1 MLLLASHLY
10 SFLNFPSSALCHSV
24 HTMPR
29 MISDG
34 GLNQTAHAEALS
46 QALDLCYALRLK
58 EAQSALD
65 AIIADSPTADDAYS
79 ALALIKL
86 MQGLPDQQKD
96 ILEGVLNRNPDHY
109 PSLHQL
115 AIVHYRVGQ
124 LDEAYSFIQRALLHK
139 PDNEASLLLAARL
152 SLNLGK
158 HQDASQLDEQ
168 VLQSSDGWHLQA
180 SFLLTQALLQGRDPG
195 VLRDELL
202 QAIEAGK
209 GDAVSLRAVCQLIAD
224 LQAEEQYLQ
233 LCDQKLGEDPDNTYL
248 RLLRVKLLA
257 TIGRHDDRFPDLYY
271 LLSIEPKNLTV
282 LHDLAEALLV
292 LKRYRESL
300 QVYLQIARING
311 TDSQLLNQIG
321 VCYRSISRFRSA
333 EKAYWRSIRINPM
346 DTFIIGNLGEVQF
359 RFGNFARSLELYSV
373 ALSINQV
380 NKEIFYNKMLA
391 YSVGSAEGLAE
402 MRADATAYWSVYRM
416 AHAFAEPLPSGSRQ
430 DPPGKMVAL
439 AAAPPKYRIAF
450 LTSDIGNHCV
460 SFFLSAYLRHYNR
473 DTFCVELIL
482 HDRRYE
488 EREREICDYVDHAFS
503 LEGLNEQRAREL
515 IRSRDYD
522 LIIECNGYTGGSGI
536 GLLAER
542 CAPIQCHY
550 IGYHASTGLD
560 TIDYFIS
567 DHHILSPTV
576 AEQLSEQPLK
586 LDRAWLAFAPFDA
599 LPAAQSLATLDRPLL
614 GFFGNSTKITDLTLA
629 YWSALFAECPEAI
642 LVLKCLSYQDP
653 YIAEKVVSRM
663 EHCGID
669 RARIA
674 IIEPTASWVAHMD
687 YYNVIDYAL
696 DSTPWSS
703 ATTGFDALG
712 MGVPLLA
719 IQGETIASRMSSSLV
734 SHLGRTEW
742 LATKPSDYAQFGQRI
757 SREFMHTRQQKESLQ
772 REVQSS
778 TLFDA
783 PSLAR
788 SLEKALL
795 PILASAKQ
803 S

>member
-1 MLLLASHLY
+1 
-10 SFLNFPSSALCHSV
+10 
-24 HTMPR
+24 

-34 GLNQTAHAEALS
+34 GLNETAHAEALS

-65 AIIADSPTADDAYS
+65 AIIAECPTADDAYS

-96 ILEGVLNRNPDHY
+96 ILESVLNRNPDHY

-158 HQDASQLDEQ
+158 HQEASQLAEQ
-168 VLQSSDGWHLQA
+168 VFQGSDGWHPQA

-209 GDAVSLRAVCQLIAD
+209 GDAVSLCALCQLIAD

-233 LCDQKLGEDPDNTYL
+233 LCDQKLHEDPDNTYL

-257 TIGRHDDRFPDLYY
+257 ALGRHDDRFPDLYY
-271 LLSIEPKNLTV
+271 LLSIEPNNLSV
-282 LHDLAEALLV
+282 LNDLAEALLV
-292 LKRYRESL
+292 LKRYKESL
-300 QVYLQIARING
+300 QVYLRIARING

-346 DTFIIGNLGEVQF
+346 DALIIGNLGEVHF
-359 RFGNFARSLELYSV
+359 RFGNFTRALELYSV
-373 ALSINQV
+373 ALNIYHFK
-380 NKEIFYNKMLA
+380 KEIFYNKMLA

-402 MRADATAYWSVYRM
+402 MRADAALYWSGYRM
-416 AHAFAEPLPSGSRQ
+416 AHAFVEPLPSESRQ
-430 DPPGKMVAL
+430 DPPGAMVAL
-439 AAAPPKYRIAF
+439 AAAPAKYRIAF

-460 SFFLSAYLRHYNR
+460 SFFLAAYLRHYNK
-473 DTFCVELIL
+473 DSFCVELIL

-488 EREREICDYVDHAFS
+488 ERECEICDYVDHALS
-503 LEGLNEQRAREL
+503 LEGLNEQRARGL

-536 GLLAER
+536 SLLAER

-567 DHHILSPTV
+567 DHHILSPAV
-576 AEQLSEQPLK
+576 AKQLSEKPLK
-586 LDRAWLAFAPFDA
+586 LGRAWLAFAPFDA
-599 LPAAQSLATLDRPLL
+599 LPPAHSVANLDRPLL

-653 YIAEKVVSRM
+653 YIAKKVVSRI